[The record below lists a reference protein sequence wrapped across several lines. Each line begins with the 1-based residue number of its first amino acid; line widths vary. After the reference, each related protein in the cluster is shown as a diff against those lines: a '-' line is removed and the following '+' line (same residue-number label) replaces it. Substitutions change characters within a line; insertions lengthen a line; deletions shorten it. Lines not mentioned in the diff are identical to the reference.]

1 MLSSV
6 KKKFCFAETFL
17 KSLFQFGAILL
28 YFTHEIYYSP
38 SKNKK
43 QIPVSGDMLHVIRY
57 QSNNKSG
64 F

>member
-17 KSLFQFGAILL
+17 KSLFQFGTILL

-43 QIPVSGDMLHVIRY
+43 QIPVSGDM
-57 QSNNKSG
+57 
-64 F
+64 